1 MEDEVCTLRK
11 CIPAALIMCSW
22 LHEVF
27 FINDD
32 KGDLEFWKSFA
43 IVKNILPQS

>member
-1 MEDEVCTLRK
+1 MENEVFTLRK
-11 CIPAALIMCSW
+11 CIPATPIMCQW

-32 KGDLEFWKSFA
+32 KGDLEFWKSLA

>member
-11 CIPAALIMCSW
+11 CIPATPIMRSW

-32 KGDLEFWKSFA
+32 EGDLEFWKSLT
-43 IVKNILPQS
+43 IVKIILPQS